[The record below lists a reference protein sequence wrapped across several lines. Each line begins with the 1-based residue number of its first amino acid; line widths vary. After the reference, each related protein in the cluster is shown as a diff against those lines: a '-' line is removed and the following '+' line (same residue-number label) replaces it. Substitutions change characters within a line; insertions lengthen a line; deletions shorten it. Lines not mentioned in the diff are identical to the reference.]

1 MARIDTTND
10 QLVGVQS
17 GKIVIMLPRRV
28 MTPPEALRH
37 AAWLV
42 CLASG
47 QMNMTEEGTVNNFL
61 EIWKAVS
68 ET

>member
-1 MARIDTTND
+1 MPEINTSND
-10 QLVGVQS
+10 QLVGVQG

-28 MTPPEALRH
+28 MTPQEALRH

-47 QMNMTEEGTVNNFL
+47 QIEMEGDEATNNFL
-61 EIWKAVS
+61 EIWKAVA